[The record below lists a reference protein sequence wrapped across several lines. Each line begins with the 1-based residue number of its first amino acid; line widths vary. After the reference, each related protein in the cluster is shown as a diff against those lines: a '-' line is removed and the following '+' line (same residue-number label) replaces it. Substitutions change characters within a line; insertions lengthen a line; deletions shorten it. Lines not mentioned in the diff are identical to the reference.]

1 MYIRAFYM
9 LSEYPPIT
17 DLESEKEYS
26 NLLRQLLETHKNV
39 VTQLAEGF
47 RECRKHI
54 QCDGPDLEDLVDLEY
69 LEDLVDLD
77 HLEDL
82 VDLDHLKDLEAQVDH
97 VLQYL
102 Y

>member
-9 LSEYPPIT
+9 LSEYPPVFETKTKQTLNSNKTLTKTQIT
-17 DLESEKEYS
+17 DFESEKGYS

-54 QCDGPDLEDLVDLEY
+54 QVI
-69 LEDLVDLD
+69 
-77 HLEDL
+77 
-82 VDLDHLKDLEAQVDH
+82 QTQI
-97 VLQYL
+97 QYNIQK
-102 Y
+102 